1 MQKHSQIIADFVKYV
16 DDAKNA
22 YMVAEAA
29 FHEQE
34 KIECDITHRMELGCT
49 YKERCKLATQLTS
62 CLRERRYYKYIMNQT
77 APIVEWTKDGKCNA
91 AFNQLKNALG
101 KIRKEESY
109 METRTY
115 KPKTDKV
122 VW

>member
-1 MQKHSQIIADFVKYV
+1 MQKHSQTIADFIKYV

-22 YMVAEAA
+22 YRVAEAA

-34 KIECDITHRMELGCT
+34 KIECDITHRMELGCI
-49 YKERCKLATQLTS
+49 YKERCKLATQLTA
-62 CLRERRYYKYIMNQT
+62 CLRERRYYKDIMNQT

-91 AFNQLKNALG
+91 ALNQLKNALG
-101 KIRKEESY
+101 KVRKEESY
-109 METRTY
+109 METSTY

>member
-1 MQKHSQIIADFVKYV
+1 MQKHSQVIANFVKYV

-22 YMVAEAA
+22 YMVAETA

-34 KIECDITHRMELGCT
+34 KIECDIMHRMELGCT
-49 YKERCKLATQLTS
+49 YKERCKLATQLTA
-62 CLRERRYYKYIMNQT
+62 CLRERRYYKDIMNQT
-77 APIVEWTKDGKCNA
+77 APIVEWTKNGQCNA

-101 KIRKEESY
+101 KVRKEESY

>member
-1 MQKHSQIIADFVKYV
+1 MVFATFVPRASFIAGSVFTIEFCF
-16 DDAKNA
+16 ALKNS
-22 YMVAEAA
+22 
-29 FHEQE
+29 FCR
-34 KIECDITHRMELGCT
+34 CD
-49 YKERCKLATQLTS
+49 KD
-62 CLRERRYYKYIMNQT
+62 IMNQT
-77 APIVEWTKDGKCNA
+77 APIVEWTKNGQCNA

-101 KIRKEESY
+101 KVRKEESY